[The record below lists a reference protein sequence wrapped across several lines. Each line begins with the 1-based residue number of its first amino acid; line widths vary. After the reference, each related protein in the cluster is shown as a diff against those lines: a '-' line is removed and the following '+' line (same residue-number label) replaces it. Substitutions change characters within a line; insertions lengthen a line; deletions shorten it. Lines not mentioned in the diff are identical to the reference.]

1 MCLRKVRVI
10 ERLPLLT
17 RAPERFLVDGKGDG
31 IWLGKIGVNAECMQA
46 LWGALKGC
54 DFRGAPRKML
64 NISDLRYRY
73 SLVPLAQVD
82 VSESD
87 LRDEGLEIMVSALLE
102 MKIELLVLKAVKANL
117 GPRAGE
123 ILRRLLDGD
132 NDLEELSV
140 GGNRCVC
147 KYIHVCVCV
156 CVIVCVC
163 DCVCLCVCVC
173 VIECVCDC
181 VCVCVCLCV
190 CVCVCVCV

>member
-1 MCLRKVRVI
+1 
-10 ERLPLLT
+10 
-17 RAPERFLVDGKGDG
+17 
-31 IWLGKIGVNAECMQA
+31 
-46 LWGALKGC
+46 
-54 DFRGAPRKML
+54 ML

-140 GGNRCVC
+140 GGNRCV
-147 KYIHVCVCV
+147 
-156 CVIVCVC
+156 
-163 DCVCLCVCVC
+163 
-173 VIECVCDC
+173 
-181 VCVCVCLCV
+181 
-190 CVCVCVCV
+190 